1 MDGSGKAE
9 RDRQFTDYVTSSR
22 GQLRRTAY
30 LLCGD
35 WHLAED
41 LVQTTLA
48 KLYVAWP
55 RLHQDSTPDAFA
67 RRVLV
72 RAHIDETRRPW
83 NRRRARQEPAERTA
97 REGLPVEERDAL
109 MQALAD
115 LPSGQRQAV
124 VLRHWLGLT
133 VEETARDLGCSAG
146 TVKSQTARAVAKLRE
161 ALIDASPDREA
172 LLGASP
178 KEDSYER
185 SR

>member
-1 MDGSGKAE
+1 MDASGKAE

-55 RLHQDSTPDAFA
+55 RLHKDSTPDGFA

-72 RAHIDETRRPW
+72 RTHIDETRRPW
-83 NRRRARQEPAERTA
+83 NRRRSRHEPADGAAPPR
-97 REGLPVEERDAL
+97 LPVEDRDAL
-109 MQALAD
+109 MQALAN
-115 LPSGQRQAV
+115 LPPGQRQAV

-133 VEETARDLGCSAG
+133 VEETANDLSCSTG

-161 ALIDASPDREA
+161 VLADS
-172 LLGASP
+172 SP
-178 KEDSYER
+178 KEEDTYER

>member
-1 MDGSGKAE
+1 MDTSD

-22 GQLRRTAY
+22 GRLRRTAY

-55 RLHQDSTPDAFA
+55 KLHRDSTPDGFA
-67 RRVLV
+67 RRILV
-72 RAHIDETRRPW
+72 RSHIDETRRPW
-83 NRRRARQEPAERTA
+83 NRRRAHQEPDDDASPQD
-97 REGLPVEERDAL
+97 GLPVEERDVL
-109 MQALAD
+109 MRALAE
-115 LPSGQRQAV
+115 LPAGQRQAI

-133 VEETARDLGCSAG
+133 VEETARDLACSPG

-161 ALIDASPDREA
+161 ALGDASPNE
-172 LLGASP
+172 
-178 KEDSYER
+178 EDTYER

>member
-1 MDGSGKAE
+1 MDGARKAE

-55 RLHQDSTPDAFA
+55 RLHRDSTPDAFA

-72 RAHIDETRRPW
+72 RSHIDETRRPW
-83 NRRRARQEPAERTA
+83 NRRRARQEPADDPA
-97 REGLPVEERDAL
+97 REALPVEDRDAL
-109 MQALAD
+109 VRALAD

-133 VEETARDLGCSAG
+133 VEETARDLGCSTG
-146 TVKSQTARAVAKLRE
+146 TVKSQTARAVARLRE
-161 ALIDASPDREA
+161 ALLDASPKE
-172 LLGASP
+172 
-178 KEDSYER
+178 EDSYER

>member
-1 MDGSGKAE
+1 MDNSD
-9 RDRQFTDYVTSSR
+9 RDSQFTDFVTASR

-55 RLHQDSTPDAFA
+55 RLHRDSTPDAFA
-67 RRVLV
+67 RRILV

-83 NRRRARQEPAERTA
+83 NRRRSRHEPADEA
-97 REGLPVEERDAL
+97 APQGLPVEDRDAL
-109 MQALAD
+109 MQALAG
-115 LPSGQRQAV
+115 LPPGQRQTV

-133 VEETARDLGCSAG
+133 VEETARDLACSPG
-146 TVKSQTARAVAKLRE
+146 TVKSQTARAVARLRE
-161 ALIDASPDREA
+161 ALADAA
-172 LLGASP
+172 P
-178 KEDSYER
+178 KEEDTYEP